1 MDDRDDRS
9 DEVPVADAV
18 EQDQETT
25 SVPTVLEG
33 EIPPVEANTSDWQ
46 EQHQD
51 IVGGDDDDRE
61 EYRQ

>member
-25 SVPTVLEG
+25 SLPSGFDG
-33 EIPPVEANTSDWQ
+33 EIPPVEANTSDWH
-46 EQHQD
+46 EQHQE
-51 IVGGDDDDRE
+51 IVGDEDDRE
-61 EYRQ
+61 EYRP